1 MSMLNQVYRIY
12 YALPNFDFLGKFG
25 KGINRALGIFNKK
38 VLDRTVPQKML
49 SRQDEVG
56 LGINTEPRDALYI
69 VSLTSFPG
77 RIADVWI
84 CIECLLRQ
92 TFKPDKII
100 LWLAIEQFPDK
111 QIPESLK
118 VLEARGLEVKFCE
131 ADLRA
136 HKKYFYALKNYP
148 DAHIITVDDDLYYD
162 NFLLEN
168 IYLLHKKHPNHI
180 VTNRAHKMKFDS
192 NGEIKAYRKWSH
204 NVSSKEASHLLLA
217 TGGGGTMYPPDSL
230 HPEVLNAEV
239 FKRVCFL
246 ADDIWLK
253 CMALKKGTKVV
264 TNSRYNK
271 DPLSIRKSQMEK
283 LVSEN
288 VLSGGNDQQL
298 KDVCTHY
305 NINLSDYRGQ

>member
-1 MSMLNQVYRIY
+1 MLNQVYKIY

-38 VLDRTVPQKML
+38 ILDRTVPENML
-49 SRQDEVG
+49 STQNAMGWE
-56 LGINTEPRDALYI
+56 INAEPREVLFI

-111 QIPESLK
+111 KIPDSLK
-118 VLEARGLEVKFCE
+118 KLESRGLEVKFCE
-131 ADLRA
+131 EDLRA
-136 HKKYFYALKNYP
+136 HKKYFYAFKNYP
-148 DAHIITVDDDLYYD
+148 HANIITVDDDLYYD
-162 NFLLEN
+162 DFLLEN
-168 IYLLHKKHPNHI
+168 LYLLHKKYPNNI
-180 VTNRAHKMKFDS
+180 VTNRAHKMSFDS
-192 NGEIKAYRKWSH
+192 HRKIKAYRKWSH
-204 NVSSKEASHLLLA
+204 NVSSKDASHLLLA
-217 TGGGGTMYPPDSL
+217 TGGGGTLYPPNSL
-230 HPEVLNAEV
+230 HVEVLNKDV
-239 FKRVCFL
+239 FKKVCFL

-253 CMALKKGTKVV
+253 CMALKKETKVV
-264 TNSRYNK
+264 TNSKYNK
-271 DPLSIRKSQMEK
+271 DPLSIRNSQMEK

-298 KDVCTHY
+298 NAVCTY
-305 NINLSDYRGQ
+305 YDINLSDYIDQ

>member
-1 MSMLNQVYRIY
+1 MLNQVYKIY
-12 YALPNFDFLGKFG
+12 YTLPNFDFLGKFG

-38 VLDRTVPQKML
+38 VLDRTVPRKML
-49 SRQDEVG
+49 LTQHEA
-56 LGINTEPRDALYI
+56 GIGVNIEPRDEKYI

-77 RIADVWI
+77 RIVDVWI

-100 LWLAIEQFPDK
+100 LWLAIDQFPDK
-111 QIPESLK
+111 KLPDSLK
-118 VLEARGLEVKFCE
+118 KLEARGLEVQFCDE
-131 ADLRA
+131 DLRA

-148 DAHIITVDDDLYYD
+148 DANIITVDDDLYYD
-162 NFLLEN
+162 NRLLEN
-168 IYLLHKKHPNHI
+168 LFKLHKENPHHI
-180 VTNRAHKMKFDS
+180 VTNRAHKMRFNS
-192 NGEIKAYRKWSH
+192 EGEIKAYRKWSH

-217 TGGGGTMYPPDSL
+217 TGGGGTLYPPNSL
-230 HPEVLNAEV
+230 HTEVLNKEV
-239 FKRVCFL
+239 FKKICFL

-253 CMALKKGTKVV
+253 CMALRNGTKVV
-264 TNSRYNK
+264 TNSNYNK

-298 KDVCTHY
+298 KDVCKYY
-305 NINLSDYRGQ
+305 NINLSNYIDK